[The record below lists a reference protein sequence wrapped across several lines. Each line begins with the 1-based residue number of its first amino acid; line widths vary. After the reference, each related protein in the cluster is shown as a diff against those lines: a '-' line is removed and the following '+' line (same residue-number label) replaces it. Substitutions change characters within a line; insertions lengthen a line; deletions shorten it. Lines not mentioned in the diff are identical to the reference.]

1 MLRDTVIALRL
12 HLEESKGETDFERG
26 YQMGLGHAVDVLKLQ
41 CDAFGLREDLGWME
55 PDVAKWLR
63 TDDE

>member
-1 MLRDTVIALRL
+1 
-12 HLEESKGETDFERG
+12 
-26 YQMGLGHAVDVLKLQ
+26 MGLGHAVDVLKLQ